1 MKINNQ
7 LNSSKKLNDIEQTIE
22 SNTITNN
29 INTNNN
35 NNTNNNTYDNISSAF
50 ALIGDIRPTLATT
63 CINTTRIDIRRARS
77 FRDLSVNQSQQVYR
91 LNDLILNEKLGEG
104 FFAIVKKITHR
115 RTGQV
120 MVLKELKIDTIQT
133 TQQNDIQCV
142 TSEANQA
149 HKSFL
154 KEAQILRNLNHP
166 NIIKF
171 LGVLFTKDRRLNLIL
186 EYVNGGTLKDI
197 IHNLSN
203 SLPWK
208 LRVAYA
214 KDIAAGMEY
223 LHSLNIIHRDLK
235 SDNCLVRENGS
246 VVVADFGLSRI
257 VEDDTITNLTMVETV
272 EPTRPPAQSLFIN
285 TQISPSSCEE
295 GSSII
300 AAAKR
305 KLKRRVDRKQRYAV
319 VGNSFSMAPE
329 MLKHEIYDERVDIFS
344 FGIICCEVI
353 KNKTI

>member
-7 LNSSKKLNDIEQTIE
+7 LNLSKKLNEIEQTLE
-22 SNTITNN
+22 SSSSPQSILT
-29 INTNNN
+29 
-35 NNTNNNTYDNISSAF
+35 NTYDNNNNSSVIAI
-50 ALIGDIRPTLATT
+50 IGDTQTTRPTLATT
-63 CINTTRIDIRRARS
+63 CLNTTRIDIRRARS

-91 LNDLILNEKLGEG
+91 LNDLIVNEKLGEG

-120 MVLKELKIDTIQT
+120 MVLKELKIDSIQS
-133 TQQNDIQCV
+133 QNNIQQCV

-197 IHNLSN
+197 IHNLNN

-208 LRVAYA
+208 LRVGYA

-235 SDNCLVRENGS
+235 SDNCLVRENGT

-272 EPTRPPAQSLFIN
+272 EPTRPPQSLLID
-285 TQISPSSCEE
+285 TQTSSLTCEE

-353 KNKTI
+353 KKILI